1 MGGGGETEDG
11 TIYIYIQYM
20 WRTKLFTNCNG
31 HGQSGWSLIGCEGVY
46 FHAMCKNRVSVTG
59 RSPIRCE
66 GVHTNLNIP
75 SPLLTT
81 LIVR

>member
-1 MGGGGETEDG
+1 MGGGWRDG
-11 TIYIYIQYM
+11 GRDHIYIYM

-31 HGQSGWSLIGCEGVY
+31 HGQSGWSPIGCEGVY
-46 FHAMCKNRVSVTG
+46 FHAICKNRVSVSG
-59 RSPIRCE
+59 RPPIRCE